1 MTSVLGLTL
10 YPLPP
15 ALRTTLTVAAGLSIA
30 GGVCSQTALWID
42 NGTLG
47 LIGMGAITV
56 GFIAAAVASMTDR
69 HGHPAPRWS
78 STGVALVSVPALVA
92 VGIGL
97 AVIGWTGLTLTVFVL
112 AVCALTVS
120 FYAVKADRERTVV
133 GGDQ

>member
-1 MTSVLGLTL
+1 MTSALGLTL

-15 ALRTTLTVAAGLSIA
+15 ALRTTLTTSTGLSVV
-30 GGVCSQTALWID
+30 GGVCSQTGLWID

-56 GFIAAAVASMTDR
+56 GFIVAAVASMTDR
-69 HGHPAPRWS
+69 HGHPVPRWS
-78 STGVALVSVPALVA
+78 STGVALLSVPTLVVA
-92 VGIGL
+92 GIGL
-97 AVIGWTGLTLTVFVL
+97 AVIGWTGLALTAFVL

-120 FYAVKADRERTVV
+120 FYAVPAGRERTVV